1 MKLSKIKK
9 YILAR
14 QIMNKGDVSAIYLDT
29 AHCSADNT
37 STELRITGL
46 VRVHSIMSNDFRHY
60 RDNSEFIDEIK
71 KKKKI
76 VFY

>member
-29 AHCSADNT
+29 AHCSDNT
-37 STELRITGL
+37 STELRITGQ
-46 VRVHSIMSNDFRHY
+46 
-60 RDNSEFIDEIK
+60 
-71 KKKKI
+71 
-76 VFY
+76 